1 MGGCKVLRV
10 MVREARPGMELAR
23 SLIHPRQPESL
34 LVAAGYK
41 LDATVIAR
49 LHELGVYDLWVHYPG
64 LDFIDD
70 MFSAE
75 LTTHQRRLCES
86 IKLGFHAGLQRT
98 SEKLPINQYHDV
110 VQDLVQSLVGDV
122 RHMKFMSEMSGVDD
136 VLMRHSAEVCYLGVM
151 IGLKIEQ
158 YLMMQRKRLVGYR
171 AKDVVNLGIG
181 CMLHDIGETQLPEA
195 HRESR
200 GEVSMGEDHWKE
212 HVTLGY
218 AMVQHQ
224 AEPSAANV
232 VLNHHQ
238 HFDGS
243 GFPGASTPG
252 CGLAGMR
259 EAQSGERI
267 HIFSRIATAADC
279 FQHLLRHDGLNMPAV
294 CALWKIQQKPYRD
307 WIDPVVMEGLL
318 SVVPPFLPGMAV
330 KLSDKRDAVVTQTD
344 AQTPCYPQVQVLN
357 TLDPRGNL
365 SSQREE
371 INLATDCGI
380 TIRSVDGFDV
390 SDYLYGARKRER
402 TSTNARL
409 AGAA

>member
-1 MGGCKVLRV
+1 
-10 MVREARPGMELAR
+10 MELAR
-23 SLIHPRQPESL
+23 SLINPRQPESL
-34 LVAAGYK
+34 LLAAGFK
-41 LDATVIAR
+41 LEAPVIAR

-70 MFSAE
+70 MFSAD

-110 VQDLVQSLVGDV
+110 VEDLVQALLGDV
-122 RHMKFMSEMSGVDD
+122 RNMKFMSEMSGVDD

-158 YLMMQRKRLVGYR
+158 YLMMQRKRLIGYR
-171 AKDVVNLGIG
+171 AKDVVSLGIG

-195 HRESR
+195 NRESR
-200 GEVSMGEDHWKE
+200 SHFSGSDDHWKE

-238 HFDGS
+238 HFDGT
-243 GFPGASTPG
+243 GFPGGNSPA
-252 CGLAGMR
+252 CGLYGVR
-259 EAQSGERI
+259 EAQRGERI

-279 FQHLLRHDGLNMPAV
+279 FQHLLRHDGLHLPAV
-294 CALWKIQQKPYRD
+294 YALWKIQQKPYCD
-307 WIDPVVMEGLL
+307 WLDPVVLEGLL
-318 SVVPPFLPGMAV
+318 AVVPPFLPGMIV
-330 KLSDKRDAVVTQTD
+330 KLSDNRDAVVTQTD
-344 AQTPCYPQVQVLN
+344 PLVPCYPVVQVLQ
-357 TLDPRGNL
+357 TLDTPGNT
-365 SSQREE
+365 QARREQ
-371 INLATDCGI
+371 INLAADCGLSI
-380 TIRSVDGFDV
+380 KRVDGFDV
-390 SDYLYGARKRER
+390 AEFLYGPKRR
-402 TSTNARL
+402 DRAAPAKL